1 MEIKIYNSLTNKIE
15 EFHPI
20 EENKLSIYVCG
31 PTVYN
36 DIHIGN
42 ARPVIFFDTVCRFF
56 KTLGYEVKYVTNF
69 TDIDDKIIK
78 KAKEEGITEKELAEK
93 YIERYLKV
101 CCEFNCE
108 EASVYPKVT
117 AWISEITKFIDDLKE
132 KGFAY
137 QVGDNVYFSVSK
149 AKEYGVL
156 SNQKLS
162 ELEVGSRIEVEND
175 KHDPR
180 DFVLWKLTSDEGIKW
195 DSPFGMG
202 RPGWHTEC
210 CVMID
215 KIFGGKI
222 DIHGGGNDL
231 KFPHHENEIAQTHA
245 LHDHFIANYWVH
257 NGRVDFNNQKMSK
270 SLGNTVGAQAL
281 LDEYNHNACR
291 LMMLSNNYRQNIN
304 FTYDL
309 MKPAVSDFE
318 KIERTYINL
327 FRYLE
332 INSKLNGDSKYNE
345 TLYNEFMNE
354 MAHDFNTPNAITVLY
369 KLIKE
374 INIMLRQKEKD
385 DNLLNQYLKTLD
397 VMLYVFGLIVNI
409 KKLTKDELTL
419 VNSWYEARNNKDYE
433 LADSL
438 RKEISEKGIVL

>member
-101 CCEFNCE
+101 CREFNCE

-117 AWISEITKFIDDLKE
+117 EWISEITKFIDNLKE

-222 DIHGGGNDL
+222 DIHGGGID
-231 KFPHHENEIAQTHA
+231 
-245 LHDHFIANYWVH
+245 
-257 NGRVDFNNQKMSK
+257 
-270 SLGNTVGAQAL
+270 
-281 LDEYNHNACR
+281 
-291 LMMLSNNYRQNIN
+291 NI
-304 FTYDL
+304 F
-309 MKPAVSDFE
+309 
-318 KIERTYINL
+318 
-327 FRYLE
+327 
-332 INSKLNGDSKYNE
+332 
-345 TLYNEFMNE
+345 
-354 MAHDFNTPNAITVLY
+354 
-369 KLIKE
+369 
-374 INIMLRQKEKD
+374 
-385 DNLLNQYLKTLD
+385 
-397 VMLYVFGLIVNI
+397 
-409 KKLTKDELTL
+409 
-419 VNSWYEARNNKDYE
+419 
-433 LADSL
+433 
-438 RKEISEKGIVL
+438 

>member
-101 CCEFNCE
+101 CREFNCE
-108 EASVYPKVT
+108 EASIYPKVT
-117 AWISEITKFIDDLKE
+117 EWISEITKFIDDLKE

-149 AKEYGVL
+149 AQEYGVL

-231 KFPHHENEIAQTHA
+231 KFPHHENEIAQTYA

-397 VMLYVFGLIVNI
+397 VMLYVFGLTVNI

>member
-101 CCEFNCE
+101 CREFNCE
-108 EASVYPKVT
+108 EASIYPKVT
-117 AWISEITKFIDDLKE
+117 EWISEITKFIDDLKE

-397 VMLYVFGLIVNI
+397 VMLYVFGLTVNI

>member
-101 CCEFNCE
+101 CREFNCE
-108 EASVYPKVT
+108 EASIYPKVT
-117 AWISEITKFIDDLKE
+117 EWISEITKFIDDLKD

-397 VMLYVFGLIVNI
+397 VMLYVFGLTVNI

>member
-56 KTLGYEVKYVTNF
+56 KTLGYEVRYVTNF

-101 CCEFNCE
+101 CREFNCE
-108 EASVYPKVT
+108 EASIYPKVT
-117 AWISEITKFIDDLKE
+117 EWISEITKFIDDLKE

-149 AKEYGVL
+149 AQEYGVL

-231 KFPHHENEIAQTHA
+231 KFPHHENEIAQTYA

-397 VMLYVFGLIVNI
+397 VMLYVFGLTVNI

>member
-15 EFHPI
+15 EFKPLI
-20 EENKLSIYVCG
+20 ENKLSIYVCG

-42 ARPVIFFDTVCRFF
+42 ARPVIFFDTVIRFF
-56 KTLGYEVKYVTNF
+56 KTLGYDVKYVTNF

-78 KAKEEGITEKELAEK
+78 KAKEEGISEKELAEK
-93 YIERYLKV
+93 YIQRYLNV
-101 CCEFNCE
+101 CKGFNCL
-108 EASVYPKVT
+108 EAQNYPRVT
-117 AWISEITKFIDDLKE
+117 EWIPEITKFISDLKE
-132 KGFAY
+132 HDFAY
-137 QVGDNVYFSVSK
+137 QVGDNVYFSVQK
-149 AKEYGVL
+149 AKEYGIL
-156 SNQKLS
+156 SNQKIS
-162 ELEVGSRIEVEND
+162 ELEVGSRIEVESD

-180 DFVLWKLTSDEGIKW
+180 DFVLWKLTSDEGVKW

-210 CVMID
+210 CVMIE
-215 KIFGGKI
+215 KIFNGQI

-245 LHDHFIANYWVH
+245 LHNHFIANYWVH

-270 SLGNTVGAQAL
+270 SLGNTVGAQDL
-281 LDEYNHNACR
+281 LDNYNHNACR
-291 LMMLSNNYRQNIN
+291 LMMLANNYRQNIN

-332 INSKLNGDSKYNE
+332 INGKLLDE
-345 TLYNEFMNE
+345 RVHHEELYNEFMTE
-354 MAHDFNTPNAITVLY
+354 MAHDFNTPNALTVLY
-369 KLIKE
+369 KLLKE

-385 DNLLNQYLKTLD
+385 DSLLNQYLKTLEE
-397 VMLYVFGLIVNI
+397 MMYVFGLVVEIDRLNAE
-409 KKLTKDELTL
+409 ELEL
-419 VNSWYEARNNKDYE
+419 VNSWYDARGNKDYE
-433 LADSL
+433 KADL
-438 RKEISEKGIVL
+438 IRKEITYRGIVL

>member
-101 CCEFNCE
+101 CREFNCE

-117 AWISEITKFIDDLKE
+117 EWISEITKFIDDLKE

-245 LHDHFIANYWVH
+245 LHDHFIANHWVH

-397 VMLYVFGLIVNI
+397 VMLYVFGLTVNI
-409 KKLTKDELTL
+409 KKLTNDELTL